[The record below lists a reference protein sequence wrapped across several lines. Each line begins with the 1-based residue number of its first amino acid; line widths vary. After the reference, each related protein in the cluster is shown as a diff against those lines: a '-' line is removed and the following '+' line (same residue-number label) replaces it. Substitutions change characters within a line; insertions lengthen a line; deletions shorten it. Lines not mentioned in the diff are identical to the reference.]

1 MTARQSM
8 DRTQHPPNPPSA
20 QGSDPA
26 SESLPATGTDNQE
39 PVRAFADAINRSD
52 LEAAVAVCDPEIEFL
67 SMLGITGHR
76 YIGHDGIRE
85 YFEDVSSA
93 WEEWRVEVH
102 RVATGTDGRVAI
114 VMTMHVRGRES
125 GAALSEYAAHV
136 WTVGEGK
143 LLRNELYRDPDE
155 ALRAVGASV

>member
-1 MTARQSM
+1 MG
-8 DRTQHPPNPPSA
+8 PEN
-20 QGSDPA
+20 
-26 SESLPATGTDNQE
+26 EE
-39 PVRAFADAINRSD
+39 PVRRFADAISRSD
-52 LEAAVAVCDPEIEFL
+52 LDAAVAVCDSEIEFL

-76 YIGHDGIRE
+76 YVGHDGIRQ

-102 RVATGTDGRVAI
+102 RVAAAPDGRVVI

-136 WTVGEGK
+136 WTVGDGK
-143 LLRNELYRDPDE
+143 LLRNELYRDPKQ
-155 ALRAVGASV
+155 ALRDVGVEP